1 MTTLKYSTGAEIGVV
16 VENEGFAGS
25 IFSEQYKSALRLI
38 DRYVEIDNSSDTGS
52 DKLKTVSFCGNRG
65 DGKTSC
71 MNTVLNI
78 LKHSQDN
85 NAVGNEYVDY
95 LHEPSLGLKN
105 ICKLKF
111 ECLKVID
118 PSFFDTKHNV
128 LELMISQ
135 MYVSVKERSDYAK
148 CGDLLK
154 RFAEVKRCVDNIH
167 KVSEEKWDEVQ
178 EIDEIASGV
187 ELRVYLS
194 LLIKEYLHY
203 KEKDVLVMS
212 IDDIDLNMSQAY
224 AMCEHIRKYLA
235 LPNCIVLL
243 AVKLD
248 QLENVVCG
256 AMMEVGKGYADE
268 AEYHNMARKYVEKLL
283 PASCHVNMPKIYGM
297 ANVMLKI
304 SGAENVPVD
313 KDVKTALVELI
324 FRRTGYLF
332 YNSKG
337 GVSPIVPNNLRT
349 LMHLLGLLVPMK
361 DRQDKAAHK
370 INQNA
375 FKEYFY
381 KEWTQAL
388 DDNDKKNVQQ
398 LLSTESDT
406 AVNKQAVA
414 CLKSVTDKYHDR
426 NYLEWE
432 EGEAKPE
439 SLGDYIVDPANF
451 GYNVSVGDVF
461 YLIYQLEQDVLT
473 ASQARLVF
481 FVKSFYSMRLYEA
494 YDEIIDDINNN
505 LYPENEPNGLYKE
518 DARFSHTNA
527 LQRLVGGS
535 FFTYDVGELIS
546 RQSSDRS
553 FDKRVIDNKALGR
566 LLGDL
571 QKERQE
577 SADNDEFKRLF
588 NLAEFFILTTSG
600 TVSPESEGN
609 LSTHQK
615 RFRKNVEAHPLQS
628 YNKDRGFSI
637 FDALSIF
644 ANIVNPQ
651 FAYSKYNGRFE
662 ELYDYALSHDF
673 SLLKKMVD
681 KADTVRRYSSNDVVD
696 SGKVH
701 SLLSDAIIRNADVL
715 SAMFELVKSNRRK
728 GHDAVE
734 IKNIARILSVVQR
747 SGMKT
752 YSRSNEN
759 GPYDIKFD
767 FLQPI
772 VGFINEIAVD
782 NGKLKNK
789 WNEIFEM
796 TVMNAVE
803 NLQDLTEIVR
813 GKSKPSKIRCAIKN
827 ANIEELRKDDL
838 KELVPDN
845 NGGDKAYTKE
855 QKQDVLNRVWTYIA
869 QSRNKIIGKDD
880 LSQQNNVV
888 AQE

>member
-1 MTTLKYSTGAEIGVV
+1 MTTLKYSAGAEIGVV

-38 DRYVEIDNSSDTGS
+38 DRYVEMDNGLDTGS
-52 DKLKTVSFCGNRG
+52 DKLKAVAFCGNRG

-85 NAVGNEYVDY
+85 NDVGKEYVDY
-95 LHEPSLGLKN
+95 LYAPSLGLGN
-105 ICKLKF
+105 ICKSKF

-135 MYVSVKERSDYAK
+135 MYISIKGGKDRSDYAK

-167 KVSEEKWDEVQ
+167 KGVEEKWDEVQ

-187 ELRVYLS
+187 ELRVNLS
-194 LLIKEYLHY
+194 SLIKEYLHY

-235 LPNCIVLL
+235 LPKCIVLL

-248 QLENVVCG
+248 QLENVVRG
-256 AMMEVGKGYADE
+256 AMMEVGKEYAEE
-268 AEYHNMARKYVEKLL
+268 AEFHNMSRKYVEKLL

-297 ANVMLKI
+297 PNVMLEI
-304 SGAENVPVD
+304 SGAENVPVV

-324 FRRTGYLF
+324 YRRTGYLF

-337 GVSPIVPNNLRT
+337 GISPIVPNNLRT

-370 INQNA
+370 LNQNA

-388 DDNDKKNVQQ
+388 DDNDRKNVQQ
-398 LLSTESDT
+398 LLATESDT

-414 CLKSVTDKYHDR
+414 CLKSVIDKYHGR
-426 NYLEWE
+426 NYSDWE
-432 EGEAKPE
+432 KGEAKSE

-451 GYNVSVGDVF
+451 GYNVSIGDVF
-461 YLIYQLEQDVLT
+461 YLIYQLEQDVLST
-473 ASQARLVF
+473 SQARLVF

-494 YDEIIDDINNN
+494 YDEISEDIDDS
-505 LYPENEPNGLYKE
+505 LYPENESNGLYKE
-518 DARFSHTNA
+518 DARFSHTNS

-571 QKERQE
+571 QKGRQV
-577 SADNDEFKRLF
+577 SADNDEFKSLF

-600 TVSPESEGN
+600 TVSPESEGS

-615 RFRKNVEAHPLQS
+615 RFRKNVEAQPLQS

-644 ANIVNPQ
+644 ANIVNPK

-662 ELYDYALSHDF
+662 GLYDYALSNDF
-673 SLLKKMVD
+673 SLLRKMLD
-681 KADTVRRYSSNDVVD
+681 KADSVRRYSSNGIVD

-728 GHDAVE
+728 GHDAVG
-734 IKNIARILSVVQR
+734 IKNIARILSDVQN
-747 SGMKT
+747 SSMKT
-752 YSRSNEN
+752 YSRSNETM
-759 GPYDIKFD
+759 PYDIKFE

-772 VGFINEIAVD
+772 VEFINDVD
-782 NGKLKNK
+782 GDDGRLKTK

-796 TVMNAVE
+796 TVMNRVE
-803 NLQDLTEIVR
+803 SLQDLEKIV
-813 GKSKPSKIRCAIKN
+813 GGNKKPSKIRKAIKD
-827 ANIEELRKDDL
+827 ANIEELRNIDL

-845 NGGDKAYTKE
+845 NGGDNAYKKE
-855 QKQDVLNRVWTYIA
+855 QKLDVLNRVWEFIA
-869 QSRNKIIGKDD
+869 
-880 LSQQNNVV
+880 
-888 AQE
+888 